1 MTLRAGFIGLGNIG
15 KPMARRL
22 VAAGFET
29 TVHDLAAAPVHELVV
44 AGAKA
49 VATPRAVG
57 AASNY
62 VGLCVRDDADLRA
75 VTLGPDGVF
84 AGAEAGT
91 IIAVHSTVQ
100 PKTVLELA
108 EAAAAGGVAVLDAC
122 LTGGAVGAAQGTLTV
137 MVGGDASHLDK
148 IRPALE
154 SFAKL
159 IVHAGPLGAGTKLK
173 LCNNLMTY
181 LAWTSAY
188 EAMLLARASGLPQQ
202 VLEEVT
208 RSNGNLTDPMLAF
221 LGLHKTPEETRHAE
235 GFQAMLARF
244 VDLAE
249 KDLAA
254 TLALARECGVAL
266 PGAALASQIM
276 ARVYD
281 LEDAKRR

>member
-1 MTLRAGFIGLGNIG
+1 
-15 KPMARRL
+15 
-22 VAAGFET
+22 
-29 TVHDLAAAPVHELVV
+29 
-44 AGAKA
+44 
-49 VATPRAVG
+49 
-57 AASNY
+57 
-62 VGLCVRDDADLRA
+62 
-75 VTLGPDGVF
+75 
-84 AGAEAGT
+84 
-91 IIAVHSTVQ
+91 
-100 PKTVLELA
+100 VLELA

-221 LGLHKTPEETRHAE
+221 LALHKTPEETRHAE

>member
-22 VAAGFET
+22 VKAGLET
-29 TVHDLAAAPVHELVV
+29 TVHDLAAAPVHELVT

-49 VATPRAVG
+49 VATARAVG
-57 AASNY
+57 AASDY

-75 VTLGPDGVF
+75 VTLGSDGVL

-108 EAAAAGGVAVLDAC
+108 EVAAARGIGMIDAC
-122 LTGGAVGAAQGTLTV
+122 ITGGAAGAAQGTLTV
-137 MVGGDASHLDK
+137 MVGGDAKHLDR

-154 SFAKL
+154 SFARL
-159 IVHAGPLGAGTKLK
+159 IVHAGPLGAGAKLK

-188 EAMLLARASGLPQQ
+188 EATLLARAAGLPQQ
-202 VLEEVT
+202 ILEDVT

-221 LGLHKTPEETRHAE
+221 LAVHKAPEETRRSE
-235 GFQAMLARF
+235 TFQAMLAGF
-244 VDLAE
+244 VELAE
-249 KDLAA
+249 KDLAS
-254 TLALARECGVAL
+254 TLALARDCGVAL

-276 ARVYD
+276 ARVYG
-281 LEDAKRR
+281 LEDSKRR

>member
-91 IIAVHSTVQ
+91 VVAVHSTVQ

-221 LGLHKTPEETRHAE
+221 LALHKTPEETRHAE